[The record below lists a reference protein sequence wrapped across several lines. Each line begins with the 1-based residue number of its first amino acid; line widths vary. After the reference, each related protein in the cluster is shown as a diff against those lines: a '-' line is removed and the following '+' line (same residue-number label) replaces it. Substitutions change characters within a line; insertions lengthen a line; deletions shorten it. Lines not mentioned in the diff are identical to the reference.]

1 MNLLVTGGAGFIGS
15 NFIRLRLAG
24 SGDTIVNLDA
34 LTYAGNLANLQ
45 EFDGDARYRFIRGR
59 IEDPAKVKE
68 AMTGI
73 DAVVHFAAESHVDR
87 SIADAAPF
95 ITTNVLGTHVLL
107 DAAHKA
113 GVKRFVHV
121 STDEVYGALGKE
133 GRFTETTPF
142 RPRSPYSASKVAG
155 DMLAQAF
162 WETHKLPVMVVRPS
176 NNYGP
181 YQFPEKL
188 IPLMVTNLVEGRKV
202 PLYGRGENVRDWL
215 HVEDCCRAIEIVLDR
230 GKPGEAYNI
239 GGESERRN
247 IEVVNLVIALMGLTT
262 QVEAKAKVEPGMSAP
277 ISASTS
283 TSTSPRTSTSAR
295 EPGTKNHKPE
305 TSVREPGTKNH
316 KPVPS
321 DRGPKTADREPRT
334 KNQEPETDEFIE
346 FVEDRPGHDF
356 RYALDNAK
364 IRAELGWHPEIQF
377 EDGLRRTVDWYREHP
392 EWWQPLKARLNRESA
407 GFWTKDRQ
415 R

>member
-1 MNLLVTGGAGFIGS
+1 MKLLITGGAGFIGS
-15 NFIRLRLAG
+15 NFIRHRLA
-24 SGDTIVNLDA
+24 SSDDSIVNLDA
-34 LTYAGNLANLQ
+34 LTYAGNRANLQ
-45 EFDGDARYRFIRGR
+45 EFEGNARYRFILGR
-59 IEDPAKVKE
+59 IEDPAAVKE
-68 AMTGI
+68 ALTGC

-133 GRFTETTPF
+133 GKFAETTPF
-142 RPRSPYSASKVAG
+142 HPRSPYSASKAAG
-155 DMLAQAF
+155 DMLARAF

-188 IPLMVTNLVEGRKV
+188 IPVMVTNLIEGWKV
-202 PLYGRGENVRDWL
+202 PVYGRGENVRDWL
-215 HVEDCCRAIEIVLDR
+215 HVEDCCRAIELVLDR

-247 IEVVNLVIALMGLTT
+247 IDVVRQVIEYMGLKG
-262 QVEAKAKVEPGMSAP
+262 QVKAEAKVKSGEDTPV
-277 ISASTS
+277 S
-283 TSTSPRTSTSAR
+283 TSTSPCEQVKAKVQVQAGTQTPFSTSTL
-295 EPGTKNHKPE
+295 
-305 TSVREPGTKNH
+305 TSTWL
-316 KPVPS
+316 
-321 DRGPKTADREPRT
+321 
-334 KNQEPETDEFIE
+334 E
-346 FVEDRPGHDF
+346 FVADRPGHDF

-364 IRAELGWHPEIQF
+364 IRRELGWQPETRF
-377 EDGLRRTVDWYREHP
+377 EDGLRRTVDWYREHS
-392 EWWQPLKARLNRESA
+392 EWWHPLKARLPRESS
-407 GFWTKDRQ
+407 GFWTSQSR
-415 R
+415 